1 MTHTTTLTP
10 GQVAEIPIGK
20 LLPDPDQPRTHFDEA
35 SLKQLGESLARRVL
49 VPLLVRP
56 AARGKFTIVDGERR
70 WRAAKLAGLK
80 VLPVLLASD
89 DSGDD
94 ERSLDQVAVN
104 QLREQLT
111 TMEVARMLADLRQR
125 HFATTNDLAAALDKR
140 GLPPMTPEQI
150 QNAIDLTAL
159 PEWLQ
164 AMIDARQVEAAHAL
178 KLRVLAPWPAAMDE
192 AKKALEDD
200 IRWRN
205 QVTEGDVRAALYQI
219 ARTIGVEI
227 STESWYRNPAHFNPK
242 TVCRGCDQK
251 LVLGSD
257 RYCMAPDEFER
268 KNAEAKAAGLLPG
281 GKKPPKK
288 GHLEPDSAAGQH
300 LEAQKAAGREATLE
314 RKAREY
320 LHAYLVRRIIAHL
333 RGDAT
338 GPGTALD
345 ISDEL
350 LIWWAMGRPG
360 EHRHGPNSYGGRY
373 DGAKAAGIKCLDDLF
388 ARPVALDLE
397 PAACEAAVQVAQEL
411 YWRETQVICHQ
422 LWGANV
428 ATVWTMDEDFV
439 GLFRKA
445 ELVELAEAHKLE
457 PPTGKAWAKMK
468 ASELKAEIL
477 ERAGQVIAP
486 AILQGLYQDVDKP
499 VDRWMG
505 WDEDDDEDLEE
516 DAE

>member
-1 MTHTTTLTP
+1 MTTLTP

-56 AARGKFTIVDGERR
+56 GARGKFTIVDGERR

-104 QLREQLT
+104 QLREQLKP
-111 TMEVARMLADLRQR
+111 MEVARLLAGLRATK
-125 HFATTNDLAAALDKR
+125 FASDNELAAAIDKR
-140 GLPPMTPEQI
+140 GLPAMTPKQI
-150 QNAIDLTAL
+150 QEAIELTELPDWAQAMVDAGELEASAAAKIRVMLPWPKALADAGSQLRNRIKWTGRATGDDVLSALRSAAREYGRDLTL
-159 PEWLQ
+159 
-164 AMIDARQVEAAHAL
+164 
-178 KLRVLAPWPAAMDE
+178 
-192 AKKALEDD
+192 
-200 IRWRN
+200 
-205 QVTEGDVRAALYQI
+205 TEHWHSSSANV
-219 ARTIGVEI
+219 V
-227 STESWYRNPAHFNPK
+227 HFNPK

-281 GKKPPKK
+281 GKKPAKVERGTP
-288 GHLEPDSAAGQH
+288 AGEH

-320 LHAYLVRRIIAHL
+320 LHAYLVRRICDRMRTEIDIAE
-333 RGDAT
+333 D
-338 GPGTALD
+338 
-345 ISDEL
+345 L
-350 LIWWAMGRPG
+350 LIWRAMERPG
-360 EHRHGPNSYGGRY
+360 EYRAGPNAFGGRH
-373 DGAKAAGIKCLDDLF
+373 DGAKTAGVKGLEDLF
-388 ARPVALDLE
+388 AATDLSS
-397 PAACEAAVQVAQEL
+397 AKLEAAVQVAREL
-411 YWRETQVICHQ
+411 YWRETQVICHE
-422 LWGANV
+422 LWGTDV
-428 ATVWTMDEDFV
+428 AKVWTMDEDFV

-486 AILQGLYQDVDKP
+486 AILQGLYQDRADP
-499 VDRWMG
+499 YPRHWH
-505 WDEDDDEDLEE
+505 WDDDGDDEDLEE
-516 DAE
+516 DAA

>member
-1 MTHTTTLTP
+1 MSALTP

-35 SLKQLGESLARRVL
+35 SLKQLGESLTRRVL

-56 AARGKFTIVDGERR
+56 GARGKFTIVDGERR

-140 GLPPMTPEQI
+140 GLPPMTPDQI
-150 QNAIDLTAL
+150 QAAIDLTAL

-192 AKKALEDD
+192 AKKALDDD

-281 GKKPPKK
+281 GKKPAKVERGTP
-288 GHLEPDSAAGQH
+288 AGEH

-320 LHAYLVRRIIAHL
+320 LHAYLVRRICDRMRTEIDIAE
-333 RGDAT
+333 
-338 GPGTALD
+338 
-345 ISDEL
+345 EL
-350 LIWWAMGRPG
+350 LIWRAMERPG
-360 EHRHGPNSYGGRY
+360 EYRAVPNAFGGRH
-373 DGAKAAGIKCLDDLF
+373 DAAKTAGVKGLEDLF
-388 ARPVALDLE
+388 GKKDL
-397 PAACEAAVQVAQEL
+397 ASAKLEAAVQVAREL
-411 YWRETQVICHQ
+411 YWREAQVICHE
-422 LWGANV
+422 LWGTDV
-428 ATVWTMDEDFV
+428 AKVWTMDEDFV

-457 PPTGKAWAKMK
+457 PPDGKAWAKMK
-468 ASELKAEIL
+468 AGELKAEIL

-516 DAE
+516 DAA